1 MFSIPALV
9 AAVPKQ
15 GICRLVDAIPFFN
28 DAGARSSISDEDINV
43 LTDFARFMNQ
53 KVPQMLEE
61 FALLKQEGRSFD
73 VEEFCDMTGRGLGE
87 FSEQETENSH
97 SAFDTILDRYR
108 VKDTRSPVYH
118 KQYFKAVMN
127 FNSNNV

>member
-1 MFSIPALV
+1 MHLETMKSFRDVVESCFGFILDPFYKQVIGRFRCNFKKLEDQFSVSMTNKMHIV
-9 AAVPKQ
+9 CVH
-15 GICRLVDAIPFFN
+15 
-28 DAGARSSISDEDINV
+28 
-43 LTDFARFMNQ
+43 
-53 KVPQMLEE
+53 
-61 FALLKQEGRSFD
+61 